1 MADVIVRDDPVLE
14 LVTGN
19 PPISA
24 ATDRAPEKAQ
34 TGLSR
39 AVAVAVG
46 LGCAA
51 ILFAYF
57 VTGSVRIE
65 AGTRSGV
72 RYRIETIWS
81 DFSGYLVR
89 QGASPELVTIIAA
102 LAVLSVLGSC
112 LLIGLAFAIRNE
124 TPNPE

>member
-24 ATDRAPEKAQ
+24 ATDRAPEKSQ
-34 TGLSR
+34 IGPSR

-46 LGCAA
+46 LACAA

>member
-1 MADVIVRDDPVLE
+1 
-14 LVTGN
+14 
-19 PPISA
+19 
-24 ATDRAPEKAQ
+24 
-34 TGLSR
+34 
-39 AVAVAVG
+39 
-46 LGCAA
+46 
-51 ILFAYF
+51 LFAYF